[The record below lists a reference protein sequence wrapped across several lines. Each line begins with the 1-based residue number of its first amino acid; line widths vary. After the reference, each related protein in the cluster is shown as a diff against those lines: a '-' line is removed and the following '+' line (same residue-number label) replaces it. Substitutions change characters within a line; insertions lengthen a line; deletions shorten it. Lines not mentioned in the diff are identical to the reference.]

1 MSCWLQKQHQQ
12 THHIEKHYVVQLIFR
27 HPLRFKFL
35 SISPCNPLWS
45 NTITIAWGWYG
56 IKKLYNMIQK
66 IFSPHFRATR
76 RINSYVPSPLNSPAA
91 ARRLTQKLGNHLT
104 PTSMRKKR
112 SSPPHEAAQQV
123 WSLTQFF
130 LFPFFCKSFVFS
142 WRANQWFLIR
152 ELLFSSVPRSN
163 SLVPVSDPWRAFL
176 S

>member
-1 MSCWLQKQHQQ
+1 M
-12 THHIEKHYVVQLIFR
+12 F
-27 HPLRFKFL
+27 
-35 SISPCNPLWS
+35 
-45 NTITIAWGWYG
+45 
-56 IKKLYNMIQK
+56 QK

-130 LFPFFCKSFVFS
+130 SVSFFWKIIDLPGPFPCGFLNIGISQK
-142 WRANQWFLIR
+142 WRF
-152 ELLFSSVPRSN
+152 
-163 SLVPVSDPWRAFL
+163 RAFL
-176 S
+176 WISGRFLGDFRCPRAPEIHIFC